1 MRPGPVRRALGRA
14 PRAAVA
20 AVAGAVLLAG
30 CASDT
35 APTRSE
41 QTQDPDMAEPSD
53 ATEPSDGAEPPVPTE
68 PDATGPDATGP
79 DATGPDATGPP
90 GATTEP
96 TGSVTGA
103 LTEQDSGTRVDL
115 AVGEELPLRL
125 GSAWSWSEPVVDGA
139 AVTLTPV
146 DFLVDPGYVEW
157 LVTGT
162 APGAATLEVVGEP
175 VCGDTT
181 VCPPTTVTLDVAV
194 TD

>member
-53 ATEPSDGAEPPVPTE
+53 ATEPSDGA
-68 PDATGPDATGP
+68 
-79 DATGPDATGPP
+79 
-90 GATTEP
+90 EP

-181 VCPPTTVTLDVAV
+181 VCPPTTVTFDVEV